1 MTTPPHL
8 KPHDRVGIVSTAKR
22 TEPHEIAQGLA
33 MLQSWGLIPVV
44 GQNAFN
50 EYGFLAG
57 TDVERLADLQQ
68 MLDDESIKT
77 IFFTKGGYGTLRI
90 IDGINWDKFRQNPKW
105 LVGYSDI
112 TLLHC
117 HVHNF
122 GIQSLHGV
130 MLQGYAKA
138 TSESTESIRKILFGE
153 SLEYKVPAAA
163 DNRVYSRSHSLQS
176 VMKSSNVIT
185 GTLVG
190 GNLSMLYAVVGS
202 ESDIDTNGKILF
214 VEDIDEYRYHY
225 DRMLMSLKRA
235 GKLSGLKAVIVG
247 DMTDIKDSTLPWG
260 RDYRKITLEH
270 FDCPVY
276 FDFPAGHISDNRALL
291 MGAEVE
297 IKPSA
302 DTISIRFL

>member
-1 MTTPPHL
+1 MTTSPHL
-8 KPHDRVGIVSTAKR
+8 KPHDRVGVVSTAKR
-22 TEPHEIAQGLA
+22 TEPHEIEPGLA
-33 MLQSWGLIPVV
+33 MLQSWGLVPVI
-44 GQNAFN
+44 GNNAFN

-57 TDVERLADLQQ
+57 TDAERLADLQQ
-68 MLDDESIKT
+68 MLDDESIKA

-90 IDGINWDKFRQNPKW
+90 IDGINWDKFRENPKW

-130 MLQGYAKA
+130 MLQGYANA
-138 TSESTESIRKILFGE
+138 TLESTESIRKVLFGE
-153 SLEYKVPAAA
+153 SLEYRIPAAT
-163 DNRVYSRSHSLQS
+163 DNRVYSRSHSSQLGL
-176 VMKSSNVIT
+176 KNDDVIT

-190 GNLSMLYAVVGS
+190 GNLSMLYATIGS
-202 ESDIDTNGKILF
+202 DSDIDTNVKILF
-214 VEDIDEYRYHY
+214 IEDIDEYRYHY

-235 GKLSGLKAVIVG
+235 GKLAGLKAVIVG

-260 RDYRKITLEH
+260 RDYREITLEH

-276 FDFPAGHISDNRALL
+276 FDFPAGHITDNRALL
-291 MGAEVE
+291 LGGIVE
-297 IKPSA
+297 IKPSGN
-302 DTISIRFL
+302 TINIIFL

>member
-33 MLQSWGLIPVV
+33 MLQSWGLVPVIAP
-44 GQNAFN
+44 NAFN

-57 TDVERLADLQQ
+57 TDAERLADLQQ
-68 MLDDESIKT
+68 MLDDDDIKA

-130 MLQGYAKA
+130 MLQGYTNA
-138 TSESTESIRKILFGE
+138 TFESIESIRKILFGE
-153 SLEYKVPAAA
+153 SLEYQIPTAT

-176 VMKSSNVIT
+176 EVKNGDVIT

-214 VEDIDEYRYHY
+214 IEDIDEYRYHY

-260 RDYRKITLEH
+260 RDYREITFEH

-276 FDFPAGHISDNRALL
+276 FDFPAGHISDNRALI
-291 MGAEVE
+291 MGATVK
-297 IKPSA
+297 IKPSS
-302 DTISIRFL
+302 DSIDITFL